1 MKRSLLATTA
11 LVTMSGAAYADDN
24 LQVAITGSAEMGIAD
39 GGSGDAMFHQDVDV
53 NFKMTAMTDA
63 GLTFGTAVDLD
74 EDAGAVGTDDG
85 GVAVYVSGPFG
96 KVTLGDVDGGF
107 DFAMDEVNQGAGSIA
122 DNHTGHAGFNGNAGL
137 DGSSDG
143 QILQYH
149 NTFGSLGVALSYE
162 QEDGDST
169 DGDVIGAGVTGGF
182 GDVTLG
188 VGFQQHDS
196 ANMAG
201 ASVTASFGDMTGRMN
216 YSRMS
221 HDTAADVTHIGVGAT
236 YTMGATAVNV
246 NFGQHDN
253 GSADNNT
260 GFGIAAQ
267 YDLGG
272 GAKFQ
277 FGYGNSEYGYGD
289 DAGTDKDTWSL
300 GLAMGF

>member
-1 MKRSLLATTA
+1 MRKTLLATTA

-74 EDAGAVGTDDG
+74 EDAGAVGADDG

-96 KVTLGDVDGGF
+96 KVTMGDVDGGF
-107 DFAMDEVNQGAGSIA
+107 DFAMDEVNQGAGAIA
-122 DNHTGHAGFNGNAGL
+122 DNHTGHAGFNGNSGL
-137 DGSSDG
+137 DGNGGNDG

-149 NTFGSLGVALSYE
+149 NTFGSLGVALSFE
-162 QEDGDST
+162 QEDGGGAN
-169 DGDVIGAGVTGGF
+169 GDIIGAGVTGGF

-188 VGFQQHDS
+188 VGFQTHDN
-196 ANMAG
+196 ANIAG
-201 ASVTASFGDMTGRMN
+201 ASVTASFGDITGRLN
-216 YSRMS
+216 YSRLS
-221 HDTAADVTHIGVGAT
+221 HDVDGDTTHMGVGAT
-236 YTMGATAVNV
+236 YTLGSTAVNV
-246 NFGQHDN
+246 NFGQKD
-253 GSADNNT
+253 ADGAESS
-260 GFGIAAQ
+260 GFGVAAQ

-272 GAKFQ
+272 GAKVQ
-277 FGYGNSEYGYGD
+277 FGYGNSQNAD
-289 DAGTDKDTWSL
+289 DTEEDTWSL